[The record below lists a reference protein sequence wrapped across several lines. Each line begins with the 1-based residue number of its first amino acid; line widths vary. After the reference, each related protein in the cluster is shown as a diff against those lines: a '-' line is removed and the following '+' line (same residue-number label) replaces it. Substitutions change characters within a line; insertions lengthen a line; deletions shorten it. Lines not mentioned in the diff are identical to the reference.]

1 MADVKR
7 LRRNQP
13 PAGFDTCMRTLRRF
27 AHSRGL
33 VVAGPCR
40 LLGAERTGYGDSDK
54 MEEGPV
60 SYRLINSELLF
71 EGLWIPKKVRGGLE
85 EIADVLLE
93 MSEVDIKDC
102 FGQGG
107 RLDMLDDER
116 GRWTLKNARGHD
128 IGIVVRTGEGSGK
141 RYMLHLWDGVWY
153 LSVGAPPYDLPVFGL
168 PGLGSSPHKPVMIH
182 EGPKAWQGACA
193 AADPMVSPGSLSN
206 WMSLYCH
213 IGWHGADAG
222 IEWTDWSVLRGRR
235 VLIWSDM
242 DDSGVATA
250 RMLGAR
256 LARMGGIVEYISWG
270 TQDIEASE
278 SWDWADPMS
287 PAISRL
293 TRYDIRERIQQIEC
307 PFDVEG
313 NVHPAWAKRS
323 FVDEVRGEVYQAGDR
338 YSAIPLTSMN
348 TKHGQG
354 SARAILNAQVNPYC
368 GRTFRP
374 GLPFGRMSDGRINT
388 CPPNAREPIMGAPL
402 PLSMYRKYCQGWLKK
417 MVPDREQRK
426 HLLRKAAWAIIKP
439 EKVSQHMVVLKG
451 ESGIGK
457 SVFMDVVCA
466 VAGKDR
472 AGAVYPDSIF
482 KSFNDSIKDKCIVCI
497 HEIHSNDI
505 TRKQNASRLKE
516 LVGNTHI
523 TIREKYRSDETRDN
537 VIHWFG
543 ATNERVPFAMEAG
556 NDRFY
561 FVECVAAQDK
571 RDKRKRDQF
580 FRENIPEL
588 MDSYTLDLMYSA
600 AKRLIAT
607 FTPRTIAGLVGR
619 AKRQSAWQVI
629 ERGSLRPW
637 EQMLLQELAT
647 LEEMAGGREQP
658 LVFYGEEIV
667 RLILKDFKS
676 KIGPDDIR
684 SRMGEFGF
692 MRLRYRTGS
701 PASRRINGKQVAL
714 WIRAKDEPYFH
725 RLDEYGT
732 LIVDS
737 TFDHREQGD

>member
-71 EGLWIPKKVRGGLE
+71 DGLWIPKKVRGGLE

-107 RLDMLDDER
+107 RLDTLDDER

-168 PGLGSSPHKPVMIH
+168 PELVRDVNKPVMIH
-182 EGPKAWQGACA
+182 EGPKAWQGAMA
-193 AADPMVSPGSLSN
+193 ASDPRMSPGRLSN
-206 WMSLYCH
+206 WMNLYTH

-242 DDSGVATA
+242 DESGVATA
-250 RMLGAR
+250 NQLAHRI
-256 LARMGGIVEYISWG
+256 ARMGGIVEYLQWG
-270 TQDIEASE
+270 RGDIDENE
-278 SWDWADPMS
+278 GWDWADPMKGS
-287 PAISRL
+287 MQNL
-293 TRYDIRERIQQIEC
+293 TRYDVRERIRQVEC
-307 PFDVEG
+307 PFDAEG
-313 NVHPAWAKRS
+313 EVHPAWAKRS
-323 FVDEVRGEVYQAGDR
+323 LVDMVRGEVYQASSR
-338 YSAIPLTSMN
+338 YSAVPLTAMN
-348 TKHGQG
+348 TRYGQG
-354 SARAILNAQVNPYC
+354 SAKAILNSTIHPYM

-374 GLPFGRMSDGRINT
+374 GLSFGLLADGRVNV
-388 CPPNAREPIMGAPL
+388 CPPNAREPML
-402 PLSMYRKYCQGWLKK
+402 PQWLDRDMYRHLLRGWLRR
-417 MVPDREQRK
+417 MIPNPIERK
-426 HLLRKAAWAIIKP
+426 HLLRKAAWAIVRP
-439 EKVSQHMVVLKG
+439 QKVSQHMVILRG
-451 ESGIGK
+451 DSGIGK
-457 SVFMDVVCA
+457 SIFMDVLCA

-482 KSFNDSIKDKCIVCI
+482 KSFNDSIRDKCIVCI
-497 HEIHSNDI
+497 HEIHSDDI

-516 LVGNTHI
+516 LVGNSHI
-523 TIREKYRSDETRDN
+523 IIKEKYRNDETREN

-543 ATNERVPFAMEAG
+543 ATNERAPFSMEAG
-556 NDRFY
+556 SDRFY
-561 FVECVAAQDK
+561 FVECEAARTPLDK
-571 RDKRKRDQF
+571 RARNKF
-580 FRENIPEL
+580 FQKNLSLLVDPL
-588 MDSYTLDLMYSA
+588 MLDRLYAA
-600 AKRLIAT
+600 AKALVDSLR
-607 FTPRTIAGLVGR
+607 PETIEVILGR
-619 AKRQSAWQVI
+619 AKRQKTWKTL
-629 ERGSLRPW
+629 EDGSLKPW
-637 EQMLLQELAT
+637 QQKLKAELDT
-647 LEEMAGGREQP
+647 IVEDWGQQDQP
-658 LVFYGEEIV
+658 LVFFGN
-667 RLILKDFKS
+667 RLVNIITK
-676 KIGPDDIR
+676 
-684 SRMGEFGF
+684 EFGGRAPLYEIWES
-692 MRLRYRTGS
+692 MRRFGF
-701 PASRRINGKQVAL
+701 Q
-714 WIRAKDEPYFH
+714 
-725 RLDEYGT
+725 T
-732 LIVDS
+732 LIVDGVPVKRRVGKGR
-737 TFDHREQGD
+737 REPMWIKIEDLAWFESNRNFAVLEVNDVWSQTDQGE